1 MRGSLLRIIH
11 RVGTGFVLRRRYVRS
26 EQKGNHAM
34 TDLTDDLSIPIRSVR
49 PSAPPSMP
57 PLVPRP
63 SSASTSASTTAA
75 QEVISAANSRPDQVE
90 RRTLIV
96 GREISLSG
104 DITSCDR
111 LVVEGSVEVSLHD
124 CRELDISATG
134 LFKGSASIDS
144 AEVSGRF
151 EGDLVVRKRLRIRA
165 NGHVSGTVAYG
176 EIEIER
182 GGKISGSLEAHE
194 NKSAMPFLAEPAF
207 ARSR

>member
-1 MRGSLLRIIH
+1 
-11 RVGTGFVLRRRYVRS
+11 
-26 EQKGNHAM
+26 M
-34 TDLTDDLSIPIRSVR
+34 TDLTDDLGIPIRSVR

-57 PLVPRP
+57 PRVPQP
-63 SSASTSASTTAA
+63 SSASTSASAA
-75 QEVISAANSRPDQVE
+75 APQEAISSANSRPDQVE

-111 LVVEGSVEVSLHD
+111 LVVEGTVEVSLHD
-124 CRELDISATG
+124 CRELYISATG
-134 LFKGSASIDS
+134 LFKGSASIES
-144 AEVSGRF
+144 TEVCGRF
-151 EGDLVVRKRLRIRA
+151 EGDLVVRKLLRIRA

-182 GGKISGSLEAHE
+182 AGKISGSLEVHE
-194 NKSAMPFLAEPAF
+194 NKSAMPFLTEPAF